1 MTYNNLINHL
11 KIWCR
16 KNRAPYKKYFKKT
29 YINSQIAD
37 RIEFN
42 LSTLIDIPFE
52 NTDSL
57 KREISYFIFVY
68 CCAVRHVGS

>member
-37 RIEFN
+37 RIEFK
-42 LSTLIDIPFE
+42 LS
-52 NTDSL
+52 NT
-57 KREISYFIFVY
+57 F
-68 CCAVRHVGS
+68 